1 MSDAADAA
9 ARLRALPADATATEV
24 LCAALGCDR
33 RGLSALPGGAAR
45 ALAALLSQ
53 TADTGA
59 LSALCGELDEAET
72 ACIVA
77 ADGMAPGRLRAAV
90 LQMAMDYDEVAHRV
104 RAAVGREA
112 R

>member
-1 MSDAADAA
+1 MSARDAAT
-9 ARLRALPADATATEV
+9 RLRALPADATATEV

-33 RGLSALPGGAAR
+33 RGLSSLPGGAAR

-59 LSALCGELDEAET
+59 LGALCAELDEAEE

-77 ADGMAPGRLRAAV
+77 ADSMPPGRLRAAA
-90 LQMAMDYDEVAHRV
+90 LQMALDYDEIAHRV
-104 RAAVGREA
+104 REA
-112 R
+112 LRG

>member
-1 MSDAADAA
+1 MSAGGAA

-33 RGLSALPGGAAR
+33 RGLSSLPGGAAR
-45 ALAALLSQ
+45 ALASLMSK

-59 LSALCGELDEAET
+59 LGALCAELDEAET

-77 ADGMAPGRLRAAV
+77 ADGMRPGRLREAV
-90 LQMAMDYDEVAHRV
+90 LRMAADYDEIAHRV
-104 RAAVGREA
+104 REAIGGRDD
-112 R
+112 